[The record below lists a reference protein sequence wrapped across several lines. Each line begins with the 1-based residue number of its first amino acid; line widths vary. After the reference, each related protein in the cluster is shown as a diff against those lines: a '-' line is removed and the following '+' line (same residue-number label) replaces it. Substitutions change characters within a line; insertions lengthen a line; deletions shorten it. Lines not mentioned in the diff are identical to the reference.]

1 MARNPNEA
9 LKARHVIYCAGTG
22 GGKTTALHQAHE
34 YDLIPLNEDVI
45 IFDTYGTFAKLGK
58 RKVYKARTA
67 KTFLNALLRL
77 RSQPKPFVLAFVGM
91 RTQEQFEFY
100 QQVAWAFADGQ
111 RPLHIINEEL
121 IRFVTSVA
129 KAEGQLAENYQGG
142 RKFGLVCHS
151 VFQRGQE
158 VPKSVL
164 RGSQIKWIGKQDD
177 FADAKYW
184 EDKIDVPAQ
193 QLATLVD
200 LEFYIKRAGINN
212 VKKGKLM
219 PIRNN

>member
-22 GGKTTALHQAHE
+22 GGKTTALHQASE
-34 YDLIPLNEDVI
+34 LDLMPRDEDVI
-45 IFDTYGTFAKLGK
+45 IFDTYGTFERLGK
-58 RKVYKARTA
+58 RKVYKAKNA
-67 KTFLNALLRL
+67 KTFINAMMKF
-77 RSQPKPFVLAFVGM
+77 RSKGKPFVLALVGK
-91 RTQEQFEFY
+91 RTQADFEWF
-100 QQVAWAFADGQ
+100 QKVAWEFADGQ

-121 IRFVTSVA
+121 IRFVNSVA

-184 EDKIDVPAQ
+184 EDKIDVPAHDI
-193 QLATLVD
+193 AKLVD
-200 LEFYIKRAGINN
+200 LEYYIKRAGINN
-212 VKKGKLM
+212 VKRGKLR
-219 PIRNN
+219 PIGT